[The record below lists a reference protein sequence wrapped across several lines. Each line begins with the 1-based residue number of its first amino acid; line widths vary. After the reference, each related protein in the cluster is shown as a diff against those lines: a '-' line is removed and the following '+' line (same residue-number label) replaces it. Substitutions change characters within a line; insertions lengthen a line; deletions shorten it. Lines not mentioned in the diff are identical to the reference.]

1 MVHFLFQDSPVNP
14 STFEPRNPGFE
25 PRTRDSFA
33 RQAAMRTLGA
43 TLVSVEPGQ
52 VEITLPWAE
61 PLTQQHGFLH
71 AGMVATAL
79 DSACG
84 YAGFTL
90 MPVEAA
96 VLTIEFKI
104 NLLAPA
110 QGERFRMV
118 GTVIK
123 PGRTVTVCEGHAY
136 AIDGGKEKLIATMG
150 CTLMAVVGRD
160 NIQG

>member
-1 MVHFLFQDSPVNP
+1 MPPN
-14 STFEPRNPGFE
+14 FEPRAPDFAERVRASFE
-25 PRTRDSFA
+25 
-33 RQAAMRTLGA
+33 RQGAMRTLGA
-43 TLVSVEPGQ
+43 SLASVRPGQ

-71 AGMVATAL
+71 AGMVSTAL

-84 YAGFTL
+84 YAGFSL
-90 MPVEAA
+90 MPAEAA

-110 QGERFRMV
+110 KGERFRMV

-123 PGRTVTVCEGHAY
+123 PGRTVTVCEGQAW
-136 AIDGGKEKLIATMG
+136 AIEDGREKLIATMG
-150 CTLMAVVGRD
+150 CTLMAVIGRD
-160 NIQG
+160 GVEG

>member
-1 MVHFLFQDSPVNP
+1 MSP
-14 STFEPRNPGFE
+14 SQFEPRDPAFE
-25 PRTRDSFA
+25 PRVRASFE

-43 TLVSVEPGQ
+43 TLAVVRPGQ
-52 VEITLPWAE
+52 VEITMPWAE

-71 AGMVATAL
+71 AGMVSTAL

-84 YAGFTL
+84 YAGFSL
-90 MPVEAA
+90 MPAEAA

-110 QGERFRMV
+110 KGESFRMV

-136 AIDGGKEKLIATMG
+136 AIDGDQEKLIATMN
-150 CTLMAVVGRD
+150 CTLMAVMGREGIVG
-160 NIQG
+160 

>member
-1 MVHFLFQDSPVNP
+1 MSL
-14 STFEPRNPGFE
+14 STFEPRNPGFDE
-25 PRTRDSFA
+25 RTRESFA

-43 TLVSVEPGQ
+43 SLAVVKPGQ

-118 GTVIK
+118 GTVVK

-136 AIDGGKEKLIATMG
+136 AIDGGREKLIATMG
-150 CTLMAVVGRD
+150 CTLMAVIGRD

>member
-1 MVHFLFQDSPVNP
+1 MNLNLQ
-14 STFEPRNPGFE
+14 TFEPRDPDFATRVRASFE
-25 PRTRDSFA
+25 

-43 TLVSVEPGQ
+43 TLAAVRPGQ

-71 AGMVATAL
+71 AGMVSTAL

-84 YAGFTL
+84 YAGFSL
-90 MPVEAA
+90 MSVEAA

-110 QGERFRMV
+110 KGESFRMV

-136 AIDGGKEKLIATMG
+136 AIDGGQEKLIATMG
-150 CTLMAVVGRD
+150 CTLMAVMGRD

>member
-1 MVHFLFQDSPVNP
+1 VNP
-14 STFEPRNPGFE
+14 PTFEPRNPDFDARVRE
-25 PRTRDSFA
+25 SFA

-43 TLVSVEPGQ
+43 TLAVVKPGW

-84 YAGFTL
+84 YAGFSL
-90 MPVEAA
+90 MAADAA

-110 QGERFRMV
+110 QGQSFRMV
-118 GTVIK
+118 GTVVK

-136 AIDGGKEKLIATMG
+136 AIDGEQEKLVATMG

>member
-1 MVHFLFQDSPVNP
+1 MNP
-14 STFEPRNPGFE
+14 PTFEPRNPDFE
-25 PRTRDSFA
+25 ARVRESFA

-43 TLVSVEPGQ
+43 TLAVVKPGQ
-52 VEITLPWAE
+52 VEITLPWSE

-84 YAGFTL
+84 YAGFSL
-90 MPVEAA
+90 MASDAA

-110 QGERFRMV
+110 QGQSFRMV

-136 AIDGGKEKLIATMG
+136 AIDGGREKLVATMG

>member
-1 MVHFLFQDSPVNP
+1 MNP
-14 STFEPRNPGFE
+14 PSFEPRNPDFDARVRE
-25 PRTRDSFA
+25 SFA

-43 TLVSVEPGQ
+43 TLAVVKPGQ

-84 YAGFTL
+84 YAGFSL
-90 MPVEAA
+90 MAADAA

-110 QGERFRMV
+110 QGQSFRMV
-118 GTVIK
+118 GTVVK

-136 AIDGGKEKLIATMG
+136 AIDGEQEKLVATMG